1 MSSLQSRLPE
11 HNRHVHTGCE
21 NPVALSDPPASLS
34 GSLYGRVAMDS
45 PCSERLRPF
54 TVTAV
59 QQQQQQLHR
68 SIKAPRRLRGRPA
81 GVARST
87 RCDCDLTVKDDGSR
101 RWCMPR
107 RCREVGSGAA
117 AAGPGARFRSGVA
130 SPRRRRSPS
139 LSGSGDD
146 TPKVRRRCGGTEPFC
161 HAILKKKNLFVTQ
174 RKRRPGRGFVFNAV
188 LSPISPPVS
197 QPNHCR
203 IAICMDSSTINSLR
217 RKMLGT

>member
-1 MSSLQSRLPE
+1 LSSLQSRLPE

-117 AAGPGARFRSGVA
+117 AAGPGARFRSGLA

-161 HAILKKKNLFVTQ
+161 HAILKKKNFLSRSESVVPAGGSCSMPCS
-174 RKRRPGRGFVFNAV
+174 RPF
-188 LSPISPPVS
+188 LPPSPHPTTV
-197 QPNHCR
+197 
-203 IAICMDSSTINSLR
+203 ALR
-217 RKMLGT
+217 FAWTAAQ

>member
-1 MSSLQSRLPE
+1 
-11 HNRHVHTGCE
+11 
-21 NPVALSDPPASLS
+21 
-34 GSLYGRVAMDS
+34 MDS
-45 PCSERLRPF
+45 PCSERLRSF

-117 AAGPGARFRSGVA
+117 AAGPGARFRSGLA

-161 HAILKKKNLFVTQ
+161 HAILKKKKTFCHAA
-174 RKRRPGRGFVFNAV
+174 KASSRPGVRVQCRALAHFSPRLPTQPLSHCDLHGQQHNKLSQKKNAWNVRKLLENRCGGSVFP
-188 LSPISPPVS
+188 LTLI
-197 QPNHCR
+197 
-203 IAICMDSSTINSLR
+203 
-217 RKMLGT
+217 